1 MQLSLALDPQAAP
14 PVAAVH
20 KRLINAFGEFGG
32 TPRLDPVDQLVKSL
46 ISSRTYDQLSWPAF
60 YGLKARYRPWESLIE
75 ADVGEIQAAIAQVV
89 HAESKAAWLRETLG
103 LIVQKRGELSLDFL
117 AGMPV
122 EEAMAWLR
130 QLPGVGDKVAA
141 SVLNFSTLKR
151 KAMVVDT
158 HVWRVARR
166 IGLAARTAEPEA
178 VRHAVMEAAPEA
190 WTDTT
195 FFDLHWLLKRLGQ
208 TLCEH
213 NHTRCGACPVA
224 SLCEERKRTQA
235 MAARKGQGT
244 VPLVFG
250 RIENKK

>member
-1 MQLSLALDPQAAP
+1 MQLSLALDPRAAP
-14 PVAAVH
+14 LVADTH
-20 KRLINAFGEFGG
+20 KRLLAAFGEFGG

-60 YGLKARYRPWESLIE
+60 YSLKARYKPWESLIE
-75 ADVGEIQAAIAQVV
+75 ADPEEIQALIAQVV
-89 HAESKAAWLRETLG
+89 HAESKAVWLREALA
-103 LIVQKRGELSLDFL
+103 LIVQMRGELSLGFL

-130 QLPGVGDKVAA
+130 RLPGVGDKVAA

-166 IGLAARTAEPEA
+166 IGLAPRTAEPEA
-178 VRHAVMEAAPEA
+178 VRHAITDTAPEA
-190 WTDTT
+190 WGDAV

-224 SLCEERKRTQA
+224 SLCEERRRTQA
-235 MAARKGQGT
+235 MAARKGQGGA
-244 VPLVFG
+244 PLAFG
-250 RIENKK
+250 RRENKK